1 MGEQVIV
8 IGLGR
13 FGSAVA
19 RELSALGNEVLAV
32 DTDES
37 VVNEIAPDVT
47 HAVQLDASTEGT
59 LRSVGAAD
67 FSAAVVGM
75 AADTDASIFA
85 TMALQD
91 LGVRTIAKAGG
102 PLHARILER
111 VGAERVVYPEQEAGI
126 RVAHTFNITGVVDY
140 LVIAP
145 RFGIARVVPPASYV
159 GRTLRDLDLQ
169 TRFRLTPIAL
179 KRGEK
184 VVVNPPRDEVLR
196 AGDELVLVGRD
207 EGFVRFGE

>member
-1 MGEQVIV
+1 MHEQVIV

-13 FGSAVA
+13 FGSATA
-19 RELSALGNEVLAV
+19 RELSALDHEVLAIDV
-32 DTDES
+32 DEAA
-37 VVNEIAPDVT
+37 VNEIAPDVT
-47 HAVQLDASTEGT
+47 HAIQVDASAEGA

-67 FSAAVVGM
+67 FSAAIVGM
-75 AADTDASIFA
+75 AGDTDASIFA

-111 VGAERVVYPEQEAGI
+111 IGADRVVYPEMEAGI

-145 RFGIARVVPPASYV
+145 RFGIARVAPPASYL
-159 GRTLRDLDLQ
+159 GRSLRDLDLQ

-179 KRGEK
+179 RRGEK
-184 VVVNPPRDEVLR
+184 VVVNPTRDEVLQP
-196 AGDELVLVGRD
+196 GDELVLIGRD

>member
-19 RELSALGNEVLAV
+19 RELSALDNEVLAIDV
-32 DTDES
+32 DEAA
-37 VVNEIAPDVT
+37 VNEIASDVT
-47 HAVQLDASTEGT
+47 HAVQLDASAEGT
-59 LRSVGAAD
+59 LKSIGAAD

-75 AADTDASIFA
+75 AGDTDASIFA

-91 LGVRTIAKAGG
+91 LGVRTIAKAGS
-102 PLHARILER
+102 PLHARILDR
-111 VGAERVVYPEQEAGI
+111 VGADRVVYPEREAGV

-145 RFGIARVVPPASYV
+145 RFGIARVVPPPAYV
-159 GRTLRDLDLQ
+159 GKSLRELDLQ
-169 TRFRLTPIAL
+169 TNFRLTPIAL
-179 KRGEK
+179 SRGEK

-196 AGDELVLVGRD
+196 AGDELILVGRD
-207 EGFVRFGE
+207 EGFVRFGR

>member
-1 MGEQVIV
+1 MGKQVIV

-32 DTDES
+32 DIDEAT
-37 VVNEIAPDVT
+37 VNEVAPDVT
-47 HAVQLDASTEGT
+47 HAVQLDASAEGT
-59 LRSVGAAD
+59 LRSIGAAD
-67 FSAAVVGM
+67 FSAAIVGM

-111 VGAERVVYPEQEAGI
+111 VGAERVVSPEQEAGV
-126 RVAHTFNITGVVDY
+126 RVAHTFDITGVVDY
-140 LVIAP
+140 LVVAP
-145 RFGIARVVPPASYV
+145 RFGIARVAPPASYI

-169 TRFRLTPIAL
+169 TRFNLTPIAL
-179 KRGEK
+179 RRGER
-184 VVVNPPRDEVLR
+184 VVVNPTRDEVLQP
-196 AGDELVLVGRD
+196 GDELVLVGRD
-207 EGFVRFGE
+207 EGFVRFGD